1 MAYEILQEVSQW
13 DADYNCNHTYLLNG
27 DKIVAYIKQGDDK
40 INILNHQ
47 MRIDKRYRKFIKV
60 NNIALSKLI
69 PTDKPKHIRVFNV
82 KSKEKVYTVELNTV
96 KSKYVCNCT
105 GFTFRGKCKHIDA
118 VVKKQQSVA

>member
-27 DKIVAYIKQGDDK
+27 DKIIAYIKQGDNQV
-40 INILNHQ
+40 NIMKSQ

-69 PTDKPKHIRVFNV
+69 PTERPKNIRVFNV
-82 KSKEKVYTVELNTV
+82 KSKE
-96 KSKYVCNCT
+96 
-105 GFTFRGKCKHIDA
+105 
-118 VVKKQQSVA
+118 

>member
-40 INILNHQ
+40 VNILNHQ

-69 PTDKPKHIRVFNV
+69 PTDKPKNVRVFNV

-96 KSKYVCNCT
+96 KSRYSCSCT

-118 VVKKQQSVA
+118 VKSKL